1 MSTATMSRTDAIAES
16 LEELRTLEQDAVN
29 LQERTNVVLKK
40 INDLTSSDEPI
51 VRHAVAAKVSAKH
64 NAKPVRNSAKNT
76 KSFKNVKNAK
86 KNTKVAPTE
95 RNYTNEM
102 SLKKAIWDV
111 LDRPND
117 WSNFIA
123 DLPPNVEGLQISEI
137 KEIIELEKKWVSNSG
152 DISTQ
157 LSSHLSNLKGEGLIA
172 RADGGRYYIVDG
184 AELPESRRGRRKAS

>member
-16 LEELRTLEQDAVN
+16 LEELRTLEQDAVK

-51 VRHAVAAKVSAKH
+51 VHHAVAAKVSAKH

-76 KSFKNVKNAK
+76 KNAK

-102 SLKKAIWDV
+102 GLKKAIWDV

-152 DISTQ
+152 DISNQ